1 MTYSKGPWIY
11 DAESGEIHTKD
22 RAGFWG
28 PDHEPVVVAT
38 VEQLDGV
45 DNGPLLAAAE
55 EMYELIML
63 VADLSSQE
71 WQERDGARKGAT
83 DNFGNRMWFISDS
96 VMQEVKKNASKAGGD
111 SMKHNPLGILT
122 GYVYPWEIRREFDR
136 FDCGSLDAN
145 ECIAA
150 GSTSKIYY
158 GDGKCESAVTASRY
172 FFGQAKKNPHLAG
185 NSTAG

>member
-22 RAGFWG
+22 RTGFWG

-45 DNGPLLAAAE
+45 NNGPLLAAAE

-96 VMQEVKKNASKAGGD
+96 VMQEVKK
-111 SMKHNPLGILT
+111 M
-122 GYVYPWEIRREFDR
+122 R
-136 FDCGSLDAN
+136 
-145 ECIAA
+145 
-150 GSTSKIYY
+150 
-158 GDGKCESAVTASRY
+158 
-172 FFGQAKKNPHLAG
+172 AKLEVIQ
-185 NSTAG
+185 